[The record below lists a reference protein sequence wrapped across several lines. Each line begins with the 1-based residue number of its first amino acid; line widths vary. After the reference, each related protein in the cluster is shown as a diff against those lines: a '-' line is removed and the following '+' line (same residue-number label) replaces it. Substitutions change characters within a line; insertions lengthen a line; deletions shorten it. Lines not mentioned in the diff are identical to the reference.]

1 MVLVCNMA
9 FAKSM
14 IHILELMCFELLFTN
29 VPVVGKIGK
38 VLLVFSF
45 TFYKQEIRLFAVQGK
60 EFGPVGQSEMRLKY
74 IFQETEVRHK
84 NGLKMGYYRTRSDH

>member
-38 VLLVFSF
+38 VLFS
-45 TFYKQEIRLFAVQGK
+45 I
-60 EFGPVGQSEMRLKY
+60 
-74 IFQETEVRHK
+74 
-84 NGLKMGYYRTRSDH
+84 